1 MRGTGVYRK
10 AIAEGLRSASGQG
23 SRHRGVLAKTSDAL
37 ALSLYSKYKGNLKR
51 LAEKVYDPRTSCG
64 VDDLVQEGFM
74 GLLEA
79 WHVFDEALSGNPSD
93 ISFWPY
99 AYGRIRGSMVDE
111 LRRTSNFSRR
121 DRDLFHMEQYESYKH
136 GETEYEPTEDKRV
149 KFIAWLDE
157 LPNGQARQM
166 ITLYV
171 LKGLSMLM
179 VGAAYGV
186 SESRACQV
194 IRKTA
199 FDFRGVTQ

>member
-10 AIAEGLRSASGQG
+10 AIAAGLRSASGQG
-23 SRHRGVLAKTSDAL
+23 SRHRGVLAKTSDVL
-37 ALSLYSKYKGNLKR
+37 ALSLHSKYKGNLKR

-79 WHVFDEALSGNPSD
+79 WHIFDATFSGNPGD
-93 ISFWPY
+93 VNFWPY
-99 AYGRIRGSMVDE
+99 AYSRIKGSMVDE

-121 DRDLFHMEQYESYKH
+121 DRDEFSMEQYEPFKH
-136 GETEYEPTEDKRV
+136 GESAYEPAEDKRIRFV
-149 KFIAWLDE
+149 AWLDE
-157 LPNGQARQM
+157 LPNSQARQM

-171 LKGLSMLM
+171 LKGLSMLA
-179 VGAAYGV
+179 VGAVYGV
-186 SESRACQV
+186 TESRACQV